1 MKIGKEKS
9 LISCCCND
17 IFVPSQ
23 KDLNNYGE
31 LVFGDLAVM
40 YPFDGFN
47 YFLLVVDGFSSKV
60 FVRPLKN
67 KKSSLVA
74 KALDDIFEEF
84 NAQIYVF
91 ETGITKL
98 KN

>member
-1 MKIGKEKS
+1 MYNIDNFQGF
-9 LISCCCND
+9 LI
-17 IFVPSQ
+17 IFFCVTIFI
-23 KDLNNYGE
+23 DLNNYGE

-40 YPFDGFN
+40 YPYDGFN

-74 KALDDIFEEF
+74 KALDDIFSEF
-84 NAQIYVF
+84 NSQVYVF
-91 ETGITKL
+91 ETGMNKITKL
-98 KN
+98 I

>member
-1 MKIGKEKS
+1 MP
-9 LISCCCND
+9 LI
-17 IFVPSQ
+17 

-40 YPFDGFN
+40 YPFDGYN

-67 KKSSLVA
+67 KTSSLVA
-74 KALDDIFEEF
+74 KAIDDIFEEF
-84 NAQIYVF
+84 NSQIYVF

-98 KN
+98 KIK

>member
-1 MKIGKEKS
+1 MKSKFFLHQKRHKE
-9 LISCCCND
+9 LERRHL
-17 IFVPSQ
+17 
-23 KDLNNYGE
+23 DLNNYGE

-67 KKSSLVA
+67 KKSVNSSAVVRG
-74 KALDDIFEEF
+74 KASP
-84 NAQIYVF
+84 
-91 ETGITKL
+91 
-98 KN
+98 

>member
-1 MKIGKEKS
+1 M
-9 LISCCCND
+9 
-17 IFVPSQ
+17 
-23 KDLNNYGE
+23 
-31 LVFGDLAVM
+31 FGDLAVM
-40 YPFDGFN
+40 YPFDGYN

-67 KKSSLVA
+67 KTSSLVA

-84 NAQIYVF
+84 NSQIYVF

-98 KN
+98 KIKYSEILVNKEIQTLL